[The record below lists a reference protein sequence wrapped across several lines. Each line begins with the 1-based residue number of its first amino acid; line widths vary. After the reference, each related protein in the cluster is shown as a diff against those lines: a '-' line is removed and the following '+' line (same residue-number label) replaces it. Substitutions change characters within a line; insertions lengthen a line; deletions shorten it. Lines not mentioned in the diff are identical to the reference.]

1 MSTLRANTL
10 KPITSGNS
18 LVLQGDSGGSGVS
31 GPSIDSN
38 GDVDFSQN
46 TNAKVKLPSGGGIYE
61 SDGSTEILTETG
73 GSVTLKNT
81 TIDTTVSFST
91 RSDLGIIEI
100 FEAGAP
106 LIGQNQSQD
115 FSYTAGQRY
124 FIMCNADIG
133 IDESGWEY
141 YDISTSNTVTELK
154 SFTTLITPSIPS
166 SGTLR
171 ITVGDNN
178 DRDVYAVLLVRMNH

>member
-61 SDGSTEILTETG
+61 SDGSTEILTESS

-81 TIDTTVSFST
+81 TIDTTVSFLT
-91 RSDLGIIEI
+91 RSDFGIIEF
-100 FEAGAP
+100 FEAGDP
-106 LIGQNQSQD
+106 VIGRNQSQD

-124 FIMCNADIG
+124 FVMCNGLFGTAG
-133 IDESGWEY
+133 NGFEF
-141 YDISTSNTVTELK
+141 YDISTSNSVTVLK
-154 SFTTLITPSIPS
+154 SLTTIVTPSIPS

-171 ITVGDNN
+171 ITVGDTA
-178 DRDVYAVLLVRMNH
+178 RS